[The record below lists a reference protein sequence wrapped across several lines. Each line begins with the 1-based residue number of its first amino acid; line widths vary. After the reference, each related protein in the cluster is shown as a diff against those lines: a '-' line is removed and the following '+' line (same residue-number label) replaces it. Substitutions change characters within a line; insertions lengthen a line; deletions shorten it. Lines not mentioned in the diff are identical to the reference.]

1 MRTVRL
7 AYRDRD
13 RLPVIACIREMA
25 RRHYDVDVD
34 VVRIQPTDEYEAAL
48 FDDSCDLLIEHLEF
62 LYARAAGGAEVT
74 MFCAPVDRTGVEL
87 MAPPAVR
94 DVSELRGKTIAVR
107 SWGRPHSI

>member
-13 RLPVIACIREMA
+13 RLPLIACIREMA

-48 FDDSCDLLIEHLEF
+48 FDDKCDLIIEHLEF
-62 LYARAAGGAEVT
+62 LYARAAAHLETEAT

-87 MAPPAVR
+87 MAPPR
-94 DVSELRGKTIAVR
+94 
-107 SWGRPHSI
+107 